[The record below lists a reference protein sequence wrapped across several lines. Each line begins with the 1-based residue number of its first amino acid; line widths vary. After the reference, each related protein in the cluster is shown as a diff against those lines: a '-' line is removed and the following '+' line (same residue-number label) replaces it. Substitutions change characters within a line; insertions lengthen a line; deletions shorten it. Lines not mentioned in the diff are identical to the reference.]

1 MGLGGERLGRT
12 RDTDS
17 GTERTIEVTAPSVFV
32 GSSGEG
38 LEVARAVQ
46 YQLQDVGEIEVWNE
60 GVFGLTSGTLESL
73 VQALDTFDFA
83 VLVLTP
89 DDLIV
94 SRGVEQNSARDNVLI
109 ELGLFMGRL
118 GRGRTFVLYPRD
130 SNVKIPSDLAG
141 VTLAAFSKPSDDT
154 KLVAAV
160 GPACLKIRNAI
171 KAYSKAN
178 ELGRLG
184 QAIENQEQRFQDQG
198 RQLER
203 QQEIINQLVKYSM
216 SASIFHHLCGIA
228 ILKEYKYSNDDA
240 TQRELYFLRDNGF
253 IRPKLDAFLVF
264 NDDLRGKNLVEK
276 AEPTPIG
283 WLCVRLRKEEIPSNM
298 LNDKENLRVDPN
310 TL

>member
-1 MGLGGERLGRT
+1 M
-12 RDTDS
+12 
-17 GTERTIEVTAPSVFV
+17 TAPSVFV

-184 QAIENQEQRFQDQG
+184 RAIENQEQRVQNQG
-198 RQLER
+198 RQLEK

-264 NDDLRGKNLVEK
+264 NNDLHGKNLVEK

-283 WLCVRLRKEEIPSNM
+283 SLCVRLRKEEIPSNM
-298 LNDKENLRVDPN
+298 LNDKENLRVDPD

>member
-1 MGLGGERLGRT
+1 MVFHATQSSREPISRIGSKPHT
-12 RDTDS
+12 
-17 GTERTIEVTAPSVFV
+17 VTNSRAEPVFV

-46 YQLQDVGEIEVWNE
+46 YQLQDVGEVEVWNE

-141 VTLAAFSKPSDDT
+141 VTLAVFSKPSDDT

-184 QAIENQEQRFQDQG
+184 QAIENQEQRVRDQG
-198 RQLER
+198 RQIGETTGNY
-203 QQEIINQLVKYSM
+203 Q
-216 SASIFHHLCGIA
+216 
-228 ILKEYKYSNDDA
+228 
-240 TQRELYFLRDNGF
+240 
-253 IRPKLDAFLVF
+253 
-264 NDDLRGKNLVEK
+264 
-276 AEPTPIG
+276 PI
-283 WLCVRLRKEEIPSNM
+283 
-298 LNDKENLRVDPN
+298 D
-310 TL
+310 